1 MTNEYKSQDF
11 YLSSFLIASGI
22 KLNTYFKTGR
32 ITTFLFNDTK
42 EIQDLISDYY
52 TNNALVNPVTYGQAQ
67 KNLKSIIHS
76 NTNLKFNHTNTHDSQ
91 WNAQT

>member
-1 MTNEYKSQDF
+1 MKNKYQSQDF

-22 KLNTYFKTGR
+22 KLNKYFKTGR

-67 KNLKSIIHS
+67 KNLKSIIH
-76 NTNLKFNHTNTHDSQ
+76 TNANLNSNHTHTHDPQ
-91 WNAQT
+91 WKS